1 VMTNYAQLLAQQA
14 FDRHDPAMRDKA
26 HGLLNAALQLRP
38 DYAQA
43 HLILGEWN
51 MAFGSRQAA
60 IRQFQIALE
69 LRPGW
74 EEAQRML
81 RATQQTDGAN
91 GASTP

>member
-1 VMTNYAQLLAQQA
+1 MTNYAQLLAQQA

-51 MAFGSRQAA
+51 MAFGSREAA

-74 EEAQRML
+74 AEAQRL
-81 RATQQTDGAN
+81 LQATEQSD
-91 GASTP
+91 SSK